1 MVCHNVDA
9 LMVYSR
15 VNIQGRNSEV
25 TGMEFTIPRHVQ
37 IIAHRVRQFVD
48 DEVIPVESELL
59 RTGRDL
65 NKAILQDLRAKAKA
79 AELWAPTMPK
89 AWGGMGLNIQEIV
102 PVFEAAGRSMLGP
115 LAIHCAA
122 PDEGNMHLLH
132 NWANEE
138 QTERYLAPLAKGETF
153 SSFSMTEPAPGA
165 GSDPRMIRTRAERHG
180 DDWVINGHKW
190 LSTNGEIADF
200 FIIMAVTNPDVHPY
214 RGCTQ
219 FLAPRESKG
228 IHILRDVPVMGAKD
242 FGGHVEIRYEN
253 LRLPQSAIL
262 GGEGE
267 GFMLAQSRL
276 GPARLTHCMRWTGIA
291 QRALEIATEYATTRE
306 AFGGALASH
315 QSLQWML
322 ADSEMELKMGR
333 LLIHEAAWLLAQ
345 GEQARVETSIA
356 KVQVAEAVGRVLD
369 RCIQI
374 CGGRG
379 ISRDL
384 PLSTWYEKA
393 RAFRIYDGASEVHR
407 MVVARDVIKRYGA
420 MDKPH

>member
-1 MVCHNVDA
+1 
-9 LMVYSR
+9 MVYSP
-15 VNIQGRNSEV
+15 VNIYGRIREAP
-25 TGMEFTIPRHVQ
+25 GMEFTIPRHVQ
-37 IIAHRVRQFVD
+37 TIAHRVRRFLD

-59 RTGRDL
+59 GTGADL
-65 NKAILQDLRAKAKA
+65 NNDILQELRAKAKA
-79 AELWAPTMPK
+79 ANLWAPTMPK

-102 PVFEAAGRSMLGP
+102 PIFEAAGRSMLGP
-115 LAIHCAA
+115 LATHCAA

-165 GSDPRMIRTRAERHG
+165 GSDPRMILTRADRDG
-180 DDWVINGHKW
+180 DDWIINGHKW

-214 RGCTQ
+214 QGCTQ
-219 FLAPRESKG
+219 FLAPRDTEG
-228 IHILRDVPVMGAKD
+228 IHIVRDVPVMGAKD

-253 LRLPQSAIL
+253 LRLPGSAIL
-262 GGEGE
+262 GGEGN

-291 QRALEIATEYATTRE
+291 QRALEIATEYASTRK
-306 AFGGALASH
+306 AFGGALTSH

-333 LLIHEAAWLLAQ
+333 LLIQEAAWLLAQ

-356 KVQVAEAVGRVLD
+356 KVQVAEAVSRVLD

-420 MDKPH
+420 LDESR